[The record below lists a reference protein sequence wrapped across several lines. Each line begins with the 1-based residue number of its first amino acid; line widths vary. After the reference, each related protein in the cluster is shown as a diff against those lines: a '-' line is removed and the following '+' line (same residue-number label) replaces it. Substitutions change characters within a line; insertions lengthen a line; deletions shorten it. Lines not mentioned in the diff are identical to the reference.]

1 MLGITT
7 SMYLPTNYKNILYV
21 FKPRFSCYFLDGLTE
36 INPRRKRLHV
46 HIIRKIEMCEKE
58 TEHDGLLF
66 FSIPLQ

>member
-1 MLGITT
+1 MRGITT

-21 FKPRFSCYFLDGLTE
+21 FKPHFSCYFLDGLTE